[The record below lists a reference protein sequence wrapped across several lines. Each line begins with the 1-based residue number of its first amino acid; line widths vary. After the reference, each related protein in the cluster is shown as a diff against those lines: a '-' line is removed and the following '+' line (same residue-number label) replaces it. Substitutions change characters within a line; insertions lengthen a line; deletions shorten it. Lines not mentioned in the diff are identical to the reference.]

1 MPSSNNLPEALQ
13 KKLTELERA
22 SIEAQAQELA
32 KKTGLPYLKVNPSII
47 DLSALATL
55 SETESRS
62 SQVAVIAKEKQTL
75 SVILTDHPPAPA
87 AQQVLEKLSS
97 QGFTLKRQI
106 VSRLSMEKIWE
117 RYQEILPDNTT
128 ALGTVSV
135 DQETID
141 KIHQDIQNIADLKNT
156 LTALPTTKLLEA
168 LVAGAIKIGAS
179 DIHLEPEESSIRIRY
194 RLDGVLNDVSRLDQT
209 SYAKLLARIK
219 ITSGLKINIHN
230 APQDGRFTVRYTR
243 RLIEIRTSILP
254 GSYGENV
261 VMRILDPASIKQN
274 IEELG
279 LSPAN
284 ALLLKKLLKKTTGAL
299 LTTGPTGSGKTTTL
313 YAFIQHINEPDT
325 KIITIEDPVEYHIVG
340 ISQTQVKPSEGYTFA
355 SGLRSIVRQDPDII
369 LVGEIRDGETAEIA
383 MQAAL
388 TGHLVFS
395 TLHTN
400 DAAGA
405 IPRLID
411 LGAKVTSIAPAI
423 NAVIAQRLVRKI
435 CPRCAQ
441 KKPIKPEDLSE
452 IKAVLNGL
460 KTKAPSLTPQTTIAY
475 PDKCAECNFTGY
487 RGRLGIFEFFVMD
500 TELEKFI
507 LKSPAISEMRELAT
521 KKGMVTMLQD
531 GYLKVLDGQ
540 TSLEEVQRV
549 LA

>member
-1 MPSSNNLPEALQ
+1 MSSANLSKALQ
-13 KKLTELERA
+13 KKLTELEQA
-22 SIEAQAQELA
+22 SIETATQASAEKA
-32 KKTGLPYLKVNPSII
+32 GLPYTKVNPNII
-47 DLSALATL
+47 DLGTLAML

-62 SQVAVIAKEKQTL
+62 SQIAVIAQEKRTL
-75 SVILTDHPPAPA
+75 NVVLTDPSAPA
-87 AQQVLEKLSS
+87 TQQVLEKLSS
-97 QGFTLKRQI
+97 QGFTLKRQLI
-106 VSRLSMEKIWE
+106 SRLSMEKIWE
-117 RYQEILPDNTT
+117 RYQEIPSDHTDV
-128 ALGTVSV
+128 LGTVSV

-141 KIHQDIQNIADLKNT
+141 KIQQDIQNITDLKGV
-156 LTALPTTKLLEA
+156 LTALPTTRLLEA

-179 DIHLEPEESSIRIRY
+179 DIHLEPEESSIRTRY
-194 RLDGVLNDVSRLDQT
+194 RLDGMLNDVFKLDQV
-209 SYAKLLARIK
+209 SYTKLLARIK

-230 APQDGRFTVRYTR
+230 APQDGRFTVNYAHH
-243 RLIEIRTSILP
+243 LIEIRTSILP

-261 VMRILDPASIKQN
+261 VMRILDPASIKQT
-274 IEELG
+274 IEDLG
-279 LSPAN
+279 LSLEN
-284 ALLLKKLLKKTTGAL
+284 TALLKRLLKKTTGAL

-313 YAFIQHINEPDT
+313 YAFIQHINEPGT
-325 KIITIEDPVEYHIVG
+325 KIITIEDPVEYHFAG

-405 IPRLID
+405 IPRLLD
-411 LGAKVTSIAPAI
+411 LGAKPSSIAPAL

-435 CPRCAQ
+435 CPHCAQ
-441 KKPIKPEDLSE
+441 KKPLKPEELSE
-452 IKAVLNGL
+452 IKTALDGL
-460 KTKAPSLTPQTTIAY
+460 KISIPALTVKTVIAY
-475 PDKCAECNFTGY
+475 PNKCTECNFTGY
-487 RGRLGIFEFFVMD
+487 KGRLGIFEFFVMD
-500 TELEKFI
+500 AELEKLI
-507 LKSPAISEMRELAT
+507 LKSPAISEMRELAL
-521 KKGMVTMLQD
+521 KKGMITMLQD

>member
-1 MPSSNNLPEALQ
+1 MPSPNLSGALQ
-13 KKLTELERA
+13 KKLTELEQA
-22 SIEAQAQELA
+22 GIEAQAQELA
-32 KKTGLPYLKVNPSII
+32 KKADLPYSKVNPSII
-47 DLSALATL
+47 DLGALAIL
-55 SETESRS
+55 SETESHS
-62 SQVAVIAKEKQTL
+62 SQVAVIAKERQTL
-75 SVILTDHPPAPA
+75 HVVLTDPSAPA
-87 AQQVLEKLSS
+87 TQRILDKLSS
-97 QGFTLKRQI
+97 QGFTLNRQV
-106 VSRLSMEKIWE
+106 VSRPSMERAWE
-117 RYQEILPDNTT
+117 RYQEILPDNTS

-141 KIHQDIQNIADLKNT
+141 QIHQDIRNIADLKNT
-156 LTALPTTKLLEA
+156 LAALPTTKLLEA
-168 LVAGAIKIGAS
+168 LVAGAIKVGAS

-194 RLDGVLNDVSRLDQT
+194 RLDGVLNDVSTLGQD

-230 APQDGRFTVRYTR
+230 TPQDGRFTVRYTS
-243 RLIEIRTSILP
+243 RLIEIRTSVLP

-261 VMRILDPASIKQN
+261 VMRILDPASIKQT

-279 LSPAN
+279 LSPEN
-284 ALLLKKLLKKTTGAL
+284 TRLLDRLLKKTTGAL

-313 YAFIQHINEPDT
+313 YAFVQHINEPGT
-325 KIITIEDPVEYHIVG
+325 KIITIEDPVEYHVPG

-411 LGAKVTSIAPAI
+411 LGAKASSIAPAI

-435 CPRCAQ
+435 CLHCAQ
-441 KKPIKPEDLSE
+441 KKPLKPEELAE
-452 IKAVLNGL
+452 IKSVLGSL
-460 KTKAPSLTPQTTIAY
+460 KTKTPSLTPQTTIAY
-475 PDKCAECNFTGY
+475 PDQCVECNFTGY
-487 RGRLGIFEFFVMD
+487 KGRLGIFEFFVMD
-500 TELEKFI
+500 TELEKLI